1 MGDYTYLVPANSKKQ
16 SLIFGF
22 MLPKDLL
29 IASIGLATTFLL
41 LFIISTAELWGV
53 IVIVIPTFIAGL
65 LVFPVPNYH
74 NVRVFLGEIW
84 KFLFINR
91 KKYIW
96 RGWCY
101 KYEQRDE

>member
-22 MLPKDLL
+22 MLPKDL
-29 IASIGLATTFLL
+29 IIGISGLSLTMML
-41 LFIISTAELWGV
+41 LFILSASELWGV
-53 IVIVIPTFIAGL
+53 ILIILPTFIAGL
-65 LVFPVPNYH
+65 LIFPVPNYH
-74 NVRVFLGEIW
+74 NVRVFIGEIW
-84 KFLFINR
+84 RHLFINR

>member
-22 MLPKDLL
+22 MYLTDLI
-29 IASIGLATTFLL
+29 IAGIGLAITLML
-41 LFIISTAELWGV
+41 LFILSATELWGV
-53 IVIVIPTFIAGL
+53 IVIILPTFIAGL
-65 LVFPVPNYH
+65 LVFPVASYH
-74 NVRVFLGEIW
+74 NVRVFIGEIW
-84 KFLFINR
+84 KFHFVNR

-101 KYEQRDE
+101 KYEQQDE